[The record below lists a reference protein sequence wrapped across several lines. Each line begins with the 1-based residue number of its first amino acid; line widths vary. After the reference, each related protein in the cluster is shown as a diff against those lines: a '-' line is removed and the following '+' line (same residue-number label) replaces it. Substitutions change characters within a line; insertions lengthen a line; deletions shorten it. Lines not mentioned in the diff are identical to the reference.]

1 MKRVHFIIQYQ
12 PKQCFETF
20 VNGVVE
26 ARRQGDLTP
35 DSAVCANI
43 EKVVG
48 NSAYRYQIMDRSRH
62 TRTKYKIGSCV
73 NTLVNDK
80 TFRKFNELYEVE
92 LGKSKVEH
100 KEPIIAGFFILQYAK
115 IVMLELVSNFFIPFC
130 DPDEYEF
137 VEMDMDNLYL
147 SINGSDL
154 ENIIKPEMKSKWNL
168 MWSNDCRDNFTAN
181 SISNFFPRKCCEKH
195 NKYDQRTP
203 GLFKEEFRCTETYCC
218 LHEISKTVK

>member
-26 ARRQGDLTP
+26 ARRQGDLNP

-100 KEPIIAGFFILQYAK
+100 KEPII
-115 IVMLELVSNFFIPFC
+115 ELVSNFFIPFC

-137 VEMDMDNLYL
+137 VEMDMDSLYL

-154 ENIIKPEMKSKWNL
+154 ENIIKPEIKSKWNL
-168 MWSNDCRDNFTAN
+168 MWSNDCGDNFTAN
-181 SISNFFPRKCCEKH
+181 SISNFSLESVVKNITSMIRELRVFSRKNFDARK
-195 NKYDQRTP
+195 RTAVCMK
-203 GLFKEEFRCTETYCC
+203 LVKQLNEFER
-218 LHEISKTVK
+218 